1 MDKNELLNLLN
12 IKNDYNINQYNIP
25 FCISYT
31 DRLLGT
37 ENAVYFIFNDKNTI
51 KIIVETTE
59 FSDSIQILELN
70 LLFNNEIELD
80 KHNQLKN
87 ELFLFLDFEK
97 DLINSLLF
105 LGNFITNLLIN
116 KFNLK
121 SNLTFYEF

>member
-1 MDKNELLNLLN
+1 MDKNELLSLLN
-12 IKNDYNINQYNIP
+12 IKNDYNINQSNIP

-51 KIIVETTE
+51 KIMVETTE

-70 LLFNNEIELD
+70 LLFNNKIELD

-105 LGNFITNLLIN
+105 LGNFITKLLIN